1 MNVINKQMENEM
13 ATFTADGFNSFK
25 TFDSLEDAAQAAK
38 SAPWANGGVYAG
50 EHMSDS
56 TQIIWLIEP
65 YIFNDECN

>member
-1 MNVINKQMENEM
+1 MNI
-13 ATFTADGFNSFK
+13 FTADGFNSFK

-56 TQIIWLIEP
+56 TQIVWLIEP
-65 YIFNDECN
+65 YIFNDESTDSVNI